1 MQADILTK
9 VCVESTINEFVYLL
23 FIKRLKMEEE
33 YRKKS
38 RNPREKKNV
47 SRVTDEDKDRKRM
60 SREFK
65 RTKKDSFEEE
75 DDWQYWQEYYK

>member
-1 MQADILTK
+1 
-9 VCVESTINEFVYLL
+9 
-23 FIKRLKMEEE
+23 MEEE